1 MLLKCIVEADD
12 TPSFSQYVEKTNK

>member
-12 TPSFSQYVEKTNK
+12 TPSFSQYVKKNK